1 MKKIIDISLPLTNS
15 TIVYPNNVPLTI
27 ETHAEMPSANTH
39 LSKVTMGTHTGTHI
53 DAPRHAVI
61 GANNLE
67 QIPLETFI
75 GACKVFDV
83 SHKQPG
89 DAVKIEDI
97 RKEEIGKGDRIL
109 FKTSNSERGFEKF
122 HDDYVYIDGDL
133 ADWLAEREVALVAI
147 DALSIKQRGSPDQRP
162 HTSLLSKN
170 IPIIE
175 GINLKGVEAGE
186 YELVCL
192 PLKFEGVEASP
203 ARVVLFTT
211 SY

>member
-1 MKKIIDISLPLTNS
+1 MKKIIDISLPLTNA
-15 TIVYPNNVPLTI
+15 TPVYPNNVPLTI

-39 LSKVTMGTHTGTHI
+39 LSKVTLGTHTGTHV
-53 DAPRHAVI
+53 DAPSHAVI

-75 GACKVFDV
+75 GQCKVFDV
-83 SHKQPG
+83 THRQAG
-89 DAVKIEDI
+89 DAVKIEDLKNKVI
-97 RKEEIGKGDRIL
+97 EKGDRIL
-109 FKTSNSERGFEKF
+109 FKTSNSIRGFESF
-122 HDDYVYIDGDL
+122 YDDYVYVDGDL
-133 ADWLAEREVALVAI
+133 ADWLAKKEIALVAI
-147 DALSIKQRGSPDQRP
+147 DALSIKQRGSKDQRP

-175 GINLKGVEAGE
+175 GVNLKDVEEGE

-203 ARVVLFTT
+203 VRAILVSRK
-211 SY
+211 